1 MTAFLTDMARI
12 QSYEGLKKKTRND
25 KLPTNFPSP
34 TLRVAHSAKT
44 IFLRKARYSR
54 RRRRRRLRRRE

>member
-12 QSYEGLKKKTRND
+12 QSYEGLKKQTHND

-34 TLRVAHSAKT
+34 TLQHHISPT
-44 IFLRKARYSR
+44 LLRKARYSR
-54 RRRRRRLRRRE
+54 RRRRSRLRRRV